1 MSSWKAKKV
10 YLRGTPPYAL
20 MVENKPWDLNSFR
33 PNPVNY
39 MENKKIYSA
48 KILQKVEN
56 ISSGEEVY
64 IPWKVKLDLKKPK
77 ESIVF
82 INVR

>member
-1 MSSWKAKKV
+1 MNSWKTKKV
-10 YLRGTPPYAL
+10 FLEGNPPYAL
-20 MVENKPWDLNSFR
+20 MVGNKPWDLNSFR

-39 MENKKIYSA
+39 MKNKKTYSA
-48 KILQKVEN
+48 KVLQKVEN

-64 IPWKVKLDLKKPK
+64 IPWKVKIDLKNN
-77 ESIVF
+77 ENSIVF